1 MQPFTRI
8 CLMSVLFLFSG
19 LLFAMS
25 INMEAPSENSDALV
39 TKIYNVRYLPAI
51 VFAVAAIFVLSI
63 QPPSEPIPVFLVVE
77 ADTIQGMLEIK
88 QGTAWRRIHAHQL
101 NEWLT
106 DEQLAAL
113 RELDVWRINQ
123 CPISKSEVE
132 KVLDEYDHRK
142 GQIVSL
148 RPASAHVQG

>member
-1 MQPFTRI
+1 MYALTKI
-8 CLMSVLFLFSG
+8 CLTSLLLVSSGFLFV
-19 LLFAMS
+19 MS
-25 INMEAPSENSDALV
+25 YNIDPPSESPDSLAS
-39 TKIYNVRYLPAI
+39 KAYNARYVPSV
-51 VFAVAAIFVLSI
+51 VFLFAAIFVIS
-63 QPPSEPIPVFLVVE
+63 VFVE
-77 ADTIQGMLEIK
+77 KIDTIQGMLEIK

-101 NEWLT
+101 CEWLT

-113 RELDVWRINQ
+113 RELDVWRRNQ
-123 CPISKSEVE
+123 YPISKSEVE